1 MDMSFNTF
9 FRHLREGCRN
19 VFRNGW
25 MSIASITSIVVSL
38 FVLGVFVLLVFNVNQ
53 LADEVDSQVQIKV
66 YLNLDVDQTMRDKI
80 STEIGLMPEISKI
93 TFISKEQGLK
103 DFSESLGEDG
113 KALLEGFDKDHNPLP
128 DTLSVEVVEAT
139 TVAHVAEKISA
150 LNSTHPETP
159 IMKVKYGEGAVEKL
173 FKITRAVRN
182 IGFIFVAGLG
192 LMSMFLISNTIRV
205 TILARRREISI
216 MKLVGATNAFI
227 RWPFFI
233 EGALIGGIGS
243 LTTVGLLFLGY
254 DQLVKAF
261 SGDITL
267 GLVLLPLSDI
277 WLFLSALLLAIGILI
292 GIWGSTVSIRK
303 FLKV

>member
-1 MDMSFNTF
+1 MVMSFNTF
-9 FRHLREGCRN
+9 LRHLREGCRN
-19 VFRNGW
+19 VFRKGW

-38 FVLGVFVLLVFNVNQ
+38 FVLGVFILLVFNVNQ

-66 YLNLDVDQTMRDKI
+66 YMNLDVDQTMRDKI

-128 DTLSVEVVEAT
+128 DTLAVEVIEAT
-139 TVAHVAEKISA
+139 TVAHVADKISA
-150 LNSTHPETP
+150 LNTSHPETP

-182 IGFIFVAGLG
+182 IGFIFVAGLAI
-192 LMSMFLISNTIRV
+192 MSMFLISNTIRV

-216 MKLVGATNAFI
+216 MKLVGATNYFI
-227 RWPFFI
+227 RWPFVI

-254 DQLVKAF
+254 QQLVNAF

-267 GLVLLPLSDI
+267 GLILLPLSDI
-277 WLFLSALLLAIGILI
+277 WVFLSVLLIAIGLLI
-292 GIWGSTVSIRK
+292 GVWGSTVSIRK

>member
-1 MDMSFNTF
+1 MVMSFNTF
-9 FRHLREGCRN
+9 LRHLREGCRN

-38 FVLGVFVLLVFNVNQ
+38 FVLGVFILLVFNVNQ

-66 YLNLDVDQTMRDKI
+66 YMNLDVDQTMRDKVR
-80 STEIGLMPEISKI
+80 TEIGLMPEVSKI
-93 TFISKEQGLK
+93 TFVSKEQGLK
-103 DFSESLGEDG
+103 DFSDSLGEDG

-128 DTLSVEVVEAT
+128 DTLNVEVIQAT
-139 TVAHVAEKISA
+139 TVAHVADKISA
-150 LNSTHPETP
+150 LNTTHPETP

-182 IGFIFVAGLG
+182 IGFIFVAGLAI
-192 LMSMFLISNTIRV
+192 MSMFLISNTIRV

-216 MKLVGATNAFI
+216 MKLVGATNYFI
-227 RWPFFI
+227 RWPFVI

-254 DQLVKAF
+254 QQLVNAF

-267 GLVLLPLSDI
+267 GLVLLPLTDI
-277 WLFLSALLLAIGILI
+277 WLFLSVLLVAIGLLI

>member
-1 MDMSFNTF
+1 MGMNFNSFL
-9 FRHLREGCRN
+9 RHLREGCKN

-38 FVLGVFVLLVFNVNQ
+38 FILGVFILLVLNVNQ
-53 LADEVDSQVQIKV
+53 LADEVDSKVQIST
-66 YLNLDVDQTMRDKI
+66 YLNLDVDQKMRETI
-80 STEIGLMPEISKI
+80 NTEIGLMPEVSKV
-93 TFISKEQGLK
+93 TFVSKEQGLK
-103 DFSESLGEDG
+103 DFSEALGEDG
-113 KALLEGFDKDHNPLP
+113 KELLEGFNKDNNPLP
-128 DTLSVEVVEAT
+128 DTLLVEVKEAT
-139 TVAHVAEKISA
+139 TVVQVADKIEA
-150 LNSTHPETP
+150 LNKSHPETP

-173 FKITRAVRN
+173 FAITRAVRN
-182 IGFIFVAGLG
+182 IGFIFVGALG
-192 LMSMFLISNTIRV
+192 LVSMFLISNTIRV

-243 LTTVGLLFLGY
+243 LATIGLLFLGY
-254 DQLVKAF
+254 GQLVHAV
-261 SGDITL
+261 SWDISL
-267 GLVLLPLSDI
+267 GVVLIPLSEIGLLLSAVLLS
-277 WLFLSALLLAIGILI
+277 IGVLI

>member
-9 FRHLREGCRN
+9 LRHLREGCRN

-38 FVLGVFVLLVFNVNQ
+38 FVLGVFILLVFNVNQ
-53 LADEVDSQVQIKV
+53 LADEADSQVQIKV
-66 YLNLDVDQTMRDKI
+66 YMNLDVGQPMRDKI
-80 STEIGLMPEISKI
+80 RTEIGLMPEVSKI
-93 TFISKEQGLK
+93 TYISKEQGLK

-113 KALLEGFDKDHNPLP
+113 KALLEGFDNDHNPLP
-128 DTLSVEVVEAT
+128 DTLTVEVIEAT
-139 TVAHVAEKISA
+139 TVAHVADKINA

-182 IGFIFVAGLG
+182 IGFIFVGVLAV
-192 LMSMFLISNTIRV
+192 MSMFLISNTIRV
-205 TILARRREISI
+205 TILARRREIGI
-216 MKLVGATNAFI
+216 MKLVGATNYFI
-227 RWPFFI
+227 RWPFVI

-243 LTTVGLLFLGY
+243 VTTVGLLFLGY
-254 DQLVKAF
+254 QQLVNAF
-261 SGDITL
+261 SGDLTL

-277 WLFLSALLLAIGILI
+277 WVFLSVLLIAIGLLI